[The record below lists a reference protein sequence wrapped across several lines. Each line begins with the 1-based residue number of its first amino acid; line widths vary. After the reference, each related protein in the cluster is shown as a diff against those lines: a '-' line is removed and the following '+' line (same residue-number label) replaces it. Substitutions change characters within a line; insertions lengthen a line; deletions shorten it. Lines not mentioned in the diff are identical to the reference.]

1 MCIRDSYVGGYFTQ
15 AGEQNANGSAK
26 WCPNSQEWSSM
37 NADLSRYNNISNI
50 EIDAPGNI
58 YSSKRGYNSSTNQVV
73 YGIDVWNSTTE
84 EWNSVGSGLNNS
96 IRDIEIGPSGN
107 IYAGGSFTQAG
118 GQSVNHIAKF
128 QVCQDEVVITCELP
142 DGNYSAATLI
152 QSTTNVVDGD
162 DVEMSAPTILLNP
175 GFTVFAGSQYEAN
188 NEGCNE

>member
-1 MCIRDSYVGGYFTQ
+1 M
-15 AGEQNANGSAK
+15 A
-26 WCPNSQEWSSM
+26 
-37 NADLSRYNNISNI
+37 
-50 EIDAPGNI
+50 IDD
-58 YSSKRGYNSSTNQVV
+58 T
-73 YGIDVWNSTTE
+73 
-84 EWNSVGSGLNNS
+84 
-96 IRDIEIGPSGN
+96 GN
-107 IYAGGSFTQAG
+107 IYAGGRFTQAG
-118 GQSVNHIAKF
+118 GQSANYIAKF